1 MIPPEISRHEELS
14 RQRLI
19 LLREMPE
26 RVALTTLAF
35 ALCAVFAAP
44 LPLLAAWAAYMLA
57 EAAGPWLQQPDR
69 MLASRAGFAAAM
81 LQSVT
86 VEIAY
91 VIGAGLVWHVDQPFS
106 KAFAVGM
113 AAMTLMHLATVRA
126 IHLPTG
132 LAGLTGAALAALV
145 ANALYWVQRSD
156 PVGLAMSCAAA
167 FGALAYTLTAMLSNH
182 RLHRSMAAEE
192 AAARAAKEAKSLF
205 LAQMSHELRTPLNAI
220 IGMAQSELADAA
232 RSDTPDSQR
241 CDRVGLILS
250 NARTLAS
257 ILDDVTDLNATDNA
271 RLRLRL
277 RTVDLCGEV
286 TAVVDAFRERAERLE
301 VPFRLECQGEAP
313 GRVRI
318 DAVRLRQCI
327 GNLLSN
333 ALRHAAGGAVTATV
347 RVTPDAEGGGMLV
360 MDISDTGPGVPE
372 DQRETIFQAF
382 ERGRAAVP
390 GTGLGLSISRTLAR
404 LMGGDIVLVP
414 GPVGATFRLTARY
427 LPPGPDLPEVAP
439 PDLAGKR
446 VLVVD
451 DIATNR
457 LVAAAYLRNWGAQV
471 IEAES
476 GAVALSI
483 LATEDIDLMLLDMNM
498 PGLDGLET
506 IRRARMTGGS
516 LAALPIVAMTADV
529 LEDQVAAARR
539 AGADGHVPKPLLP
552 EVLAAEMRRLL

>member
-1 MIPPEISRHEELS
+1 MTPQSPARHEELK

-26 RVALTTLAF
+26 RVALTTLAI
-35 ALCAVFAAP
+35 ALCAMFANPWA
-44 LPLLAAWAAYMLA
+44 LAAALLVYLLAEVAGPWMQDPDRMERSTLWYGAAMAQSVVVEAAYM
-57 EAAGPWLQQPDR
+57 AA
-69 MLASRAGFAAAM
+69 
-81 LQSVT
+81 
-86 VEIAY
+86 
-91 VIGAGLVWHVDQPFS
+91 AGLVWQDDDAFS
-106 KAFAVGM
+106 KAFATGM

-126 IHLPTG
+126 IHLPSG

-145 ANALYWVQRSD
+145 ANTLYWLERED
-156 PVGLAMSCAAA
+156 LVGLAMSTTAA

-220 IGMAQSELADAA
+220 IGMAQSELADVT
-232 RSDTPDSQR
+232 RSQTPDSQR
-241 CDRVGLILS
+241 CDRVGLILN

-257 ILDDVTDLNATDNA
+257 ILDDVTDLNASDHA
-271 RLRLRL
+271 RLQLRL
-277 RTVDLCGEV
+277 RTVDLCAEV

-301 VPFRLECQGEAP
+301 VPFRLDCLGEAP

-333 ALRHAAGGAVTATV
+333 ALRHAAGGAVTATA

-372 DQRETIFQAF
+372 DKRETIFQAF
-382 ERGRAAVP
+382 ERGRAAAP

-427 LPPGPDLPEVAP
+427 LPPGPDLPDAAP

-457 LVAAAYLRNWGAQV
+457 LVAATYLRTWGAQV

-483 LATEDIDLMLLDMNM
+483 LANEDIDLMLIDMNM
-498 PGLDGLET
+498 PGLNGLET

-529 LEDQVAAARR
+529 LEDQVAATRS